1 MRLPQWRVTLNARCK
16 RSCYYCRPSGEAVA
30 TEAGANLDPDRLLA
44 VAAAV
49 RAQGVDSVKLT
60 GGDPALY
67 EPLVDVVRRLREE
80 AGMRDVEVISRHP
93 RIGEL
98 APALAEAGVTQF
110 NVSLDTLNPQLH
122 REICGPD
129 DHAEVLD
136 AIRACVATGVPV
148 KVNVVVMAGINI
160 PEIDALIDWCEE
172 AGVDSVKLL
181 DIIKDLAEGQESYER
196 RLQIKQ
202 KLNLPDLYLPLE
214 DLADGVRSRA
224 VDEEVVQQGG
234 LGHPMTVFTL
244 TSGMK
249 VVIKDSTAGA
259 WYGSVCRGCPL
270 FPCHDALMALR
281 LTADARL
288 QFCLLREDATVD
300 LAPLLD
306 AGDTKA
312 VLARVEAAFE
322 MYAAAYFRKDGT
334 KTTELAEVS
343 R

>member
-1 MRLPQWRVTLNARCK
+1 MRRLPQWRVTVNSRCK
-16 RSCYYCRPSGEAVA
+16 RSCFYCRPSGEAVA
-30 TEAGANLDPDRLLA
+30 TESGTDLDPDRLLA

-49 RAQGVDSVKLT
+49 KAQGVDSVKLT

-67 EPLVDVVRRLREE
+67 GPLVDVVRRLREE
-80 AGMRDVEVISRHP
+80 AGMREVEVISRHP

-110 NVSLDTLNPQLH
+110 NVSLDTLDPDLH

-136 AIRACVATGVPV
+136 AIRACVATGLPV
-148 KVNVVVMAGINI
+148 KVNVVVMSGINT
-160 PEIDALIDWCEE
+160 PEIEPLIGWCEE

-181 DIIKDLAEGQESYER
+181 DIIKDLGEGAESYER
-196 RLQIKQ
+196 RLQIKR
-202 KLNLPDLYLPLE
+202 KMNLPDLYVPLE
-214 DLADGVRSRA
+214 NLAEGLRKRA
-224 VDEEVVQQGG
+224 VAEQVVQQGG
-234 LGHPMTVFTL
+234 LGHPMTVFTMP
-244 TSGMK
+244 SGTK
-249 VVIKDSTAGA
+249 VVVKDSTAGA
-259 WYGSVCRGCPL
+259 WYGAVCRGCPL

-288 QFCLLREDATVD
+288 QFCLLREDVTVD

-306 AGDTKA
+306 AGDTKGVA
-312 VLARVEAAFE
+312 AHVEAAFE
-322 MYAAAYFRKDGT
+322 MYAAADFRKHAEP
-334 KTTELAEVS
+334 TELAGVS